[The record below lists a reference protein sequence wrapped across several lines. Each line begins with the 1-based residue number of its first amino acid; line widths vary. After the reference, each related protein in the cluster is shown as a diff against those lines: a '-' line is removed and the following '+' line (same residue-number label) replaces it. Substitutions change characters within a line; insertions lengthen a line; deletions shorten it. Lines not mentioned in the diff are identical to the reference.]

1 VATEHKESEHHE
13 YTAALCVR
21 SETLGLSE
29 LTDRLGAPSRGHDS
43 GDAVS
48 SRRPESGRR
57 SEALWVIESSLDR
70 KRPLDEHV
78 EAMLAIIDSQL
89 EVFAALRNACD
100 IEIFCGLFAANDA
113 QGGFSIEPELS
124 ARLAALSLPLVIDI
138 Y

>member
-1 VATEHKESEHHE
+1 VATENSESEHHE

-21 SETLGLSE
+21 SETLRLAE
-29 LTDRLGAPSRGHDS
+29 LTDRLGPPSRGHDT

-57 SEALWVIESSLDR
+57 SEALWLLNSTLDR
-70 KRPLDEHV
+70 TRPLDEHV
-78 EAMLAIIDSQL
+78 QAMVAIIDSQP
-89 EVFAALRNACD
+89 EVFDALRNACD
-100 IEIFCGLFAANDA
+100 IEIFCGLFTANDA
-113 QGGFSIEPELS
+113 QGGFSIAPGLS